1 MRHILLC
8 VVFFF
13 VSIAYSFE
21 NRVRYIEV
29 QTDQI
34 VTVKTAIGI
43 ATIIQVPDSPNS
55 VVVGDQSAFK
65 VEYLDRAI
73 TIKPLIGWAKS
84 NLYIYTEWKRYNV
97 QLITGAEVSADYVVY
112 LQNPKKRQDGSA
124 IVWSSV
130 SKKLTNDDV
139 TFEMTRVGKTSG
151 EFLFVEFLI
160 SSKQNGPIVP
170 SWIWLTQGGVTKPI
184 NKLIFST
191 LTMKKGEFVKGVIQL
206 AKEDI
211 DLNAHLRFELRRK
224 TISYLTIAKVSSW
237 KTQ

>member
-1 MRHILLC
+1 MKHVLTC
-8 VVFFF
+8 VFFF
-13 VSIAYSFE
+13 FGSIAFSFE

-43 ATIIQVPDSPNS
+43 ATIVQVPDSPNS

-65 VEYLDRAI
+65 VEYLDKAI
-73 TIKPLIGWAKS
+73 TIKPLVGGAKS

-97 QLITGAEVSADYVVY
+97 QLVTGVEAGADYVVY
-112 LQNPKKRQDGSA
+112 LQNPKKKPDGSS
-124 IVWSSV
+124 ITWS
-130 SKKLTNDDV
+130 KIKNKLANDDV
-139 TFEMTRVGKTSG
+139 SLEVTRVGNTTG

-160 SSKQNGPIVP
+160 SSKQNEAIAPE
-170 SWIWLTQGGVTKPI
+170 WIWLTQGGVTKPI
-184 NKLIFST
+184 NKLIFSS
-191 LTMKKGEFVKGVIQL
+191 LTMKKGDLVKGVIQL
-206 AKEDI
+206 AKADI
-211 DLNAHLRFELRRK
+211 DLNASLRFEMRRK